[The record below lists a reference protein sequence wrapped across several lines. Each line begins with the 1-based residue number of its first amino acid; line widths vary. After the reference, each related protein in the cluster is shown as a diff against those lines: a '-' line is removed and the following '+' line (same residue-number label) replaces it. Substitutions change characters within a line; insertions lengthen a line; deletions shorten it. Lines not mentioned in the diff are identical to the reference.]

1 MRSSTVTPAP
11 QPPVNRYIHL
21 GLTPAQQ
28 SIILG
33 GPGQKGSPPLPEPP
47 LKATSPSV
55 PSGSG
60 GGSTTPILTWL
71 DGGGATSYNVYFN
84 GVFAGNQATTS
95 YTPAALSYLTT
106 YTWRVDAVNAGGTTA
121 GDTWS
126 FTTIMGSDR
135 WYFSNAIPAPS
146 TSFSIGFEGAGSRIV
161 DWGDGNTDTTSG
173 DLVNTHVYAAAGN
186 YVFSVRQ
193 STGATTRLYFWGLA
207 GSTLLTGILTPPNG
221 MTGLTSLSFAF
232 LGCTGLTGSIPS
244 LSTLTG
250 LTNLTYAFYSCTGLT
265 GSIPS
270 LSSLTGL
277 TTLYAAF
284 DGCTGLTGSIPSL
297 STLTGLTNLS
307 YAFNGC
313 TGLTGS
319 IPSLSTL
326 TGLTTLYAA
335 FNGCTGLTGSIPSLS
350 SLTGLTSLSY
360 AFLGCTGLVGNTRTV
375 AQIFGGSSY
384 PNLTSAN
391 QCFSSSVPF
400 LLGNAA
406 DFISL
411 TKNAGFTVGTGS
423 GNGSYNMFSG
433 QTSLSDY
440 ATTPL
445 AWGGLGEVVTHPTA
459 SAWAANVVTNGGA
472 APSDG
477 TVSALSTFCYA
488 LDSAGLTSS
497 MLAVNCYVPDSLIAA
512 TTPLIATACQ
522 PCWTNHNFVSGDLSV
537 NGLQGNRSNKYLDLG
552 SQSSPASTALTLTS
566 AGLTCYVPS
575 GGANAVENTCGI
587 CGAGCCFDLN
597 LNYSEYFGF
606 QCWDWG
612 DAGQAAWRPGG
623 IKQGFFSGS
632 RTAADEINLYFAN
645 AGTAFSSVASA
656 ATTSGGVASG
666 NMFEFSEQYGG
677 GPNAYSPQAHS
688 FFAMHL
694 GLSSEQT
701 QALYNAVQAL
711 RTALGGGYI

>member
-250 LTNLTYAFYSCTGLT
+250 LTNL
-265 GSIPS
+265 
-270 LSSLTGL
+270 
-277 TTLYAAF
+277 
-284 DGCTGLTGSIPSL
+284 
-297 STLTGLTNLS
+297 S

-350 SLTGLTSLSY
+350 SLTGLTCLSY

-537 NGLQGNRSNKYLDLG
+537 NGLQGNGSNKYLDLG

-597 LNYSEYFGF
+597 LNYSENFGF

>member
-33 GPGQKGSPPLPEPP
+33 GPGQKVSPPLPEPPLKVSPPLPEPP

-250 LTNLTYAFYSCTGLT
+250 LTNLTYAF
-265 GSIPS
+265 
-270 LSSLTGL
+270 
-277 TTLYAAF
+277 
-284 DGCTGLTGSIPSL
+284 
-297 STLTGLTNLS
+297 
-307 YAFNGC
+307 
-313 TGLTGS
+313 
-319 IPSLSTL
+319 
-326 TGLTTLYAA
+326 
-335 FNGCTGLTGSIPSLS
+335 NGCTGLTGSIPSLS

-477 TVSALSTFCYA
+477 TVSALSTFCCA

-537 NGLQGNRSNKYLDLG
+537 NGLQGNGSNKYLDLG

-575 GGANAVENTCGI
+575 GGANAMENTCGI

-597 LNYSEYFGF
+597 LNYSENFGF

-666 NMFEFSEQYGG
+666 NMFEFSEQDGG
-677 GPNAYSPQAHS
+677 SPNAYSPQAHS

>member
-33 GPGQKGSPPLPEPP
+33 GPGQKVSPPLPEPPLKVSPPLPEPP

-250 LTNLTYAFYSCTGLT
+250 LTNL
-265 GSIPS
+265 
-270 LSSLTGL
+270 
-277 TTLYAAF
+277 
-284 DGCTGLTGSIPSL
+284 
-297 STLTGLTNLS
+297 S
-307 YAFNGC
+307 Y
-313 TGLTGS
+313 
-319 IPSLSTL
+319 
-326 TGLTTLYAA
+326 A

-488 LDSAGLTSS
+488 LDSAGLASS

-522 PCWTNHNFVSGDLSV
+522 PYWTNHNFVSGDLSV
-537 NGLQGNRSNKYLDLG
+537 NGLQGNGSNKYLDLG

-575 GGANAVENTCGI
+575 GGANAMENTCGI

-666 NMFEFSEQYGG
+666 NMFEFSEQDGG
-677 GPNAYSPQAHS
+677 SPNAYSPQAHS